1 MKRFDRAML
10 RGYASAAVILLAVLA
25 WPSEGWSKTTRHVCN
40 ADFVKQLVQS
50 WADELKRSWQQNDP
64 DLVVGKYDATAALL
78 PTCESGPLVG
88 RTAIKGY
95 FLKFLTYKPEV
106 VQLDTPAAGGDCTTP
121 FGSGLYTF
129 KLVKPGS
136 GEVLQASARYT
147 YVFHRV
153 GSTYLIM
160 QHHSSLV
167 PAPGAA
173 CP

>member
-1 MKRFDRAML
+1 MKRFDRKPG
-10 RGYASAAVILLAVLA
+10 GYASATVILLAVLA
-25 WPSEGWSKTTRHVCN
+25 WPSEGWSKTTRRACN
-40 ADFVKQLVQS
+40 ANFVKQLVQS
-50 WADELKRSWQQNDP
+50 WADELKRSWQQNNP
-64 DLVVGKYDATAALL
+64 DLVVGKYDGNAAALL

-95 FLKFLTYKPEV
+95 FVKFLTYKPEV

-136 GEVLQASARYT
+136 GEVVQVAARYT
-147 YVFHRV
+147 YIFHRA